1 MVRTKDGAM
10 ATVGTPIIPRVT
22 KTDYRSAL
30 FAFRDALVFA
40 RLDRAEEA
48 SQAYAVGMK
57 DLGPA
62 PSDEHSRDLGDEFAR
77 WYLAEAQR
85 REAKH
90 LLQGK
95 AF

>member
-1 MVRTKDGAM
+1 M
-10 ATVGTPIIPRVT
+10 AAVGTPIIPRVT

-30 FAFRDALVFA
+30 LAFRDALVFA
-40 RLDRAEEA
+40 QLDRAEEA
-48 SQAYAVGMK
+48 SQAYADGMK

-77 WYLAEAQR
+77 WYLAEAHR

-90 LLQGK
+90 LLQAQGIL
-95 AF
+95 ASEERLQ